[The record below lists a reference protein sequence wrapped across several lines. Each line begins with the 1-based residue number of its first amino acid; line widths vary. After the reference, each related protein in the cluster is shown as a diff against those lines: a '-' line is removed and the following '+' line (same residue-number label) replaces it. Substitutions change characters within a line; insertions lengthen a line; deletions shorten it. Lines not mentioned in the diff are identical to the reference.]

1 MLELVASVYPRGKY
15 PLPRENKGSDSGGLA
30 RIYMKSFI
38 LQQMFCFV
46 IRKLSPHKKL
56 VKNALQT

>member
-1 MLELVASVYPRGKY
+1 MGEI
-15 PLPRENKGSDSGGLA
+15 ENDHTGLYMNCDFLKKGSGSGGLV

-56 VKNALQT
+56 VNNALQT